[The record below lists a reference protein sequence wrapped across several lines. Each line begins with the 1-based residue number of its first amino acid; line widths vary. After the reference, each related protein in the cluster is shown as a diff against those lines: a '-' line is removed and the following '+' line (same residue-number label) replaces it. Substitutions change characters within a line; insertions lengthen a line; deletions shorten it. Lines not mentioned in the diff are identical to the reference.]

1 LEIVFSSKCLFEVA
15 KLNTPSCPLDGRADV
30 DVFVYFIDKEP
41 IFFDYSNR
49 IFPTVYCAWKCPSIV
64 PTVTTWPPVLPKLI
78 GGADLMLPGVVGPEQ
93 GGADFSILRKG
104 QICAVNVVG
113 NRAAVSIGVS
123 LLSGGEMIA
132 GRMKGKGI
140 VILHTHKDLLWE
152 AGSKLE
158 PPFLAFSEPK
168 EHPKS
173 ISQSEQGSRQPQM
186 LLSVEKLDLKLKSK
200 LDLDSGESDTVV
212 GDEITTH
219 GEMTA
224 GEMTP
229 GETTA
234 GETTAGETTPGET
247 TPLETTP
254 GGNGSELLDQMPPN
268 ADGQDTN
275 VPMAMSDI
283 GPPLSQGIVALQ

>member
-1 LEIVFSSKCLFEVA
+1 
-15 KLNTPSCPLDGRADV
+15 
-30 DVFVYFIDKEP
+30 
-41 IFFDYSNR
+41 
-49 IFPTVYCAWKCPSIV
+49 
-64 PTVTTWPPVLPKLI
+64 
-78 GGADLMLPGVVGPEQ
+78 M
-93 GGADFSILRKG
+93 
-104 QICAVNVVG
+104 
-113 NRAAVSIGVS
+113 
-123 LLSGGEMIA
+123 
-132 GRMKGKGI
+132 
-140 VILHTHKDLLWE
+140 
-152 AGSKLE
+152 
-158 PPFLAFSEPK
+158 
-168 EHPKS
+168 
-173 ISQSEQGSRQPQM
+173 
-186 LLSVEKLDLKLKSK
+186 EKLDLKLESK

-268 ADGQDTN
+268 ADGRDTN